1 MINEKTRV
9 TVIGAGTMGANIA
22 LSFAAHGFG
31 VCLCDVSD
39 AQLDKARAVITK
51 HAGMMRDHGM
61 RSGSAEELFS
71 RIDFTTQMD
80 VSVDGVDLVIEAVRE
95 NLQLKLQIFT
105 KLDRL
110 CAPEVVLASTTSTF
124 VPTALAA
131 GLMNPDRKG
140 RFLVMH
146 YWNPAHLIPLVE
158 VVPHPETKLE
168 VLEFARALLVQCDM
182 LPVLLRKEIPGFI
195 GNRLA
200 FALQRE
206 AMSLIASGVVTAE
219 DIDMVVTSGFG
230 RRVPVTGIFGTA
242 DLGGLDVYLAICRQL
257 FPDLSNDTNP
267 PAILARQVDQGKL
280 GVKTGEG
287 WKKYSP
293 EQVSLLYETLTKEL
307 VHQARQDR
315 IRRSNSLNRQS
326 FADSGRQ

>member
-1 MINEKTRV
+1 MKKARIAI
-9 TVIGAGTMGANIA
+9 IGAGTMGANIA

-31 VCLCDVSD
+31 VCVCDVSG
-39 AQLDKARAVITK
+39 AQLDKARDTIRK
-51 HAGMMRDHGM
+51 HAAMMQAHGM
-61 RSGSAEELFS
+61 GTGDVEELLA
-71 RIDFTTQMD
+71 RISFETRMD
-80 VSVDGVDLVIEAVRE
+80 VSVAGVDLVIEAVRE
-95 NLQLKLQIFT
+95 NLHLKLQVFT
-105 KLDRL
+105 KLDRI

-131 GLMNPDRKG
+131 GLVNPGRKG

-158 VVPHPETKLE
+158 VVPHGETKPE
-168 VLEFARALLVQCDM
+168 VLEFVRTLLVQCDM
-182 LPVLLRKEIPGFI
+182 LPVLLRKETPGFI

-206 AMSLIASGVVTAE
+206 AMSLIANGVATAE
-219 DIDMVVTSGFG
+219 DIDQVVTSGFG

-293 EQVSLLYETLTKEL
+293 EQVSLLYEALTKEL
-307 VHQARQDR
+307 IHQARQDR
-315 IRRSNSLNRQS
+315 VGRSDCLGLSSIAGSSRE
-326 FADSGRQ
+326 

>member
-1 MINEKTRV
+1 MEKTKIA
-9 TVIGAGTMGANIA
+9 VIGAGTMGANIA

-31 VCLCDVSD
+31 VCLCDISEV
-39 AQLDKARAVITK
+39 QLDKARATILK
-51 HAGMMRDHGM
+51 HAGMMLGQGLG
-61 RSGSAEELFS
+61 SGSAEDLLARVGFET
-71 RIDFTTQMD
+71 RMD
-80 VSVDGVDLVIEAVRE
+80 VAVAGVDLVIEAVRE
-95 NLQLKLQIFT
+95 NLQLKLHVFT

-110 CAPEVVLASTTSTF
+110 CAPGVILASTTSTF

-131 GLMNPDRKG
+131 GLVIPERKG

-146 YWNPAHLIPLVE
+146 YWNPAHLVPLVE
-158 VVPHPETKLE
+158 VVPHAETRSE
-168 VLEFARALLVQCDM
+168 VMEFVRALLVQCNM
-182 LPVLLRKEIPGFI
+182 LPILLRKEIPGFI

-206 AMSLIASGVVTAE
+206 AMSLIANGVATAE
-219 DIDMVVTSGFG
+219 DIDQVVTNGFG

-267 PAILARQVDQGKL
+267 PAILARQVEQGKL

-293 EQVSLLYETLTKEL
+293 EQVSLLYEVLTKEL
-307 VHQARQDR
+307 VRQAQQDR
-315 IRRSNSLNRQS
+315 LGRSNCPGLSCI
-326 FADSGRQ
+326 ADSSRE